1 MSHRAVVAVP
11 ANNTTM
17 EIELNA
23 LVPDVA
29 PFAIARVPVPPEGV
43 NEGTL
48 ATYAQSTLDTITPFF
63 GEKPE
68 LVIHGCTAAGFL
80 SGPAATAKMEDML
93 RRRSGAVVV
102 STASAMTGVLEHEGV
117 DETAVA
123 TPYLKPVN
131 DGLRRYLE
139 GFGIKVEV
147 LNSLEC
153 QTVDEL
159 GAVTADQVM
168 ELALRTVTP
177 RSKSLFIACS
187 QLPTLD
193 IIGQLRERLGIPV
206 WSSISAT
213 AWAASRALADAK
225 AKRA

>member
-1 MSHRAVVAVP
+1 
-11 ANNTTM
+11 
-17 EIELNA
+17 
-23 LVPDVA
+23 
-29 PFAIARVPVPPEGV
+29 
-43 NEGTL
+43 
-48 ATYAQSTLDTITPFF
+48 
-63 GEKPE
+63 
-68 LVIHGCTAAGFL
+68 
-80 SGPAATAKMEDML
+80 
-93 RRRSGAVVV
+93 
-102 STASAMTGVLEHEGV
+102 VLEHEGV